1 MSDDTEEAAN
11 VSGLPAK
18 MRDDEIEGVRR
29 VRAALVLAQ
38 LDYRREIA
46 ALSQRGYDVADIAR
60 AVGVPGYKFAETV
73 RVAQETAPI
82 PEGFSGATVRE
93 ICQRY
98 FLGQITQEQVIHE
111 LTTWDYAI
119 PEPRELGEFEEYE
132 ELPPSPPN
140 SLNDVVQACQDG
152 VLDGTTYET
161 IIRAVM
167 KRRQA

>member
-1 MSDDTEEAAN
+1 M
-11 VSGLPAK
+11 SGLPAK
-18 MRDDEIEGVRR
+18 MRDDEIESVRK

-46 ALSQRGYDVADIAR
+46 ALSQRGYDMRDIAR

-82 PEGFSGATVRE
+82 PEGFSGASVRE

-119 PEPRELGEFEEYE
+119 PEPRELGYYEEY
-132 ELPPSPPN
+132 PPFLPN
-140 SLNDVVQACQDG
+140 SLDEIGKAFDDG
-152 VLDGTTYET
+152 FLDGET
-161 IIRAVM
+161 HDYIIKTMPAEY
-167 KRRQA
+167 

>member
-1 MSDDTEEAAN
+1 M
-11 VSGLPAK
+11 SGLPAK

-46 ALSQRGYDVADIAR
+46 ALSQRGYDVRDMAR

-111 LTTWDYAI
+111 LTTWDYVI
-119 PEPRELGEFEEYE
+119 PEPPGEGAEYDDLGINTPGSIDEIGWAF
-132 ELPPSPPN
+132 
-140 SLNDVVQACQDG
+140 DDG
-152 VLDGTTYET
+152 FLDGESYDHLME
-161 IIRAVM
+161 ILPAEY
-167 KRRQA
+167 

>member
-1 MSDDTEEAAN
+1 
-11 VSGLPAK
+11 

-46 ALSQRGYDVADIAR
+46 ALSQRGYDVADIGR
-60 AVGVPGYKFAETV
+60 VLVLRLDTFPETV

-119 PEPRELGEFEEYE
+119 PEPRELGKFEEYE

-140 SLNDVVQACQDG
+140 SLEEVGKAFDDG
-152 VLDGTTYET
+152 LLEGEVHNT
-161 IIRAVM
+161 IIRAVL
-167 KRRQA
+167 KRW